1 MNIRKGYIS
10 CKNYIIKK
18 ETSNYMKK
26 QTKHIKQKKTNNIS
40 YNMHIYVFFQYLQ
53 NIQKKKK
60 HKGIGLAIFEV

>member
-1 MNIRKGYIS
+1 
-10 CKNYIIKK
+10 
-18 ETSNYMKK
+18 MKK